1 MIRDYVSI
9 LYGVTRW
16 HRPREV

>member
-9 LYGVTRW
+9 LYGVTCW